1 MNYWVGCGRL
11 TKDPE
16 IRVTQSGTKVA
27 VYSLAIDRRRRPD
40 GSDGGA
46 DFIPIKVFERKAE
59 FAEKYLK
66 KGMKMI
72 VSGRIQTDS
81 YTNRDGQRV
90 YTTEIIGED
99 QEFAESKA
107 ASEQSA
113 EKTVA
118 QEANDGFLNI
128 PDSVEDMGLPFN

>member
-1 MNYWVGCGRL
+1 MNQWLGCGRL

-16 IRVTQSGTKVA
+16 IRYTQSGMKVA
-27 VYSLAIDRRRRPD
+27 VYTLAIDRPKKKD
-40 GSDGGA
+40 GADGGA
-46 DFIPIKVFERKAE
+46 DFIPVKVFDNRAE
-59 FAEKYLK
+59 FAEKYLE

-72 VSGRIQTDS
+72 VRGSIQTGS
-81 YTNRDGQRV
+81 YTNRDGQKV
-90 YTTEIIGED
+90 YTTEIIGAD